1 MKNRIFSLIAIL
13 AVALGMASCNDDNW
27 NPTSGSGSEG
37 TLSLSSLGVD
47 IDDKEEIV
55 GNSRASV
62 DLSNFIIEI
71 TKGDRVVQK
80 WTYSTMPEVFTLAE
94 GEYTACVR
102 SHELQDAEWDKPY
115 YQGSKSFTIERNKI
129 TEIGTITCTFQS
141 VRVSVTFTDDL
152 KAAMGDD
159 CIVLI
164 EVGNSGTSMQFDKA
178 HYGSSAYFR
187 PVEGSM
193 TLVATFKGTVQGNY
207 TETQPYPF
215 TDVAAGKHYR
225 LNFSAKGPNPVI
237 PEETGTVELGGGITL
252 NTDILG
258 VNSQTGN
265 VEDEEGNIVDPN
277 RPGKEDPKPEDALY
291 FYGDIDN
298 AGFTVQ
304 PLTDNAFTFTVASS
318 ATFTFTTDPAGTD
331 ATKAWGTRSTA
342 DETISAN
349 GTYAAAAGA
358 TGKFVIATAG
368 TYTLTVSQSAK
379 TFAVSGFMGQEPGK
393 IEVTCATLSFDTPN
407 QLGGP
412 APEGKVNIHADN
424 KVAHLRVKIETSNA
438 GFESAVSE
446 FLPMEF
452 DLAYPGEY
460 AEKFKESL
468 GFPVGDEVIG
478 QTDVLFNITQFI
490 PMLAGFEGTHKFTI
504 TIEDQGD
511 PAASLSKTLTFV
523 K

>member
-13 AVALGMASCNDDNW
+13 VVALGLASCNDDNW
-27 NPTSGSGSEG
+27 NPTPGNGSEG
-37 TLSLSSLGVD
+37 TLSLKSLGVD
-47 IDDKEEIV
+47 IDDKEELV
-55 GNSRASV
+55 GNARASV
-62 DLSNFIIEI
+62 DISDFIIEI
-71 TKGDRVVQK
+71 VKGDQTVQK
-80 WTYSTMPEVFTLAE
+80 WTYASMPEVFALAE
-94 GEYTACVR
+94 GDYTARVR
-102 SHELQDAEWDKPY
+102 SHELQDAEWDKPF
-115 YQGSKSFTIERNKI
+115 YQGSQSFTIEKNKI
-129 TEIGTITCTFQS
+129 TELGTVTCTFQS
-141 VRVSVTFTDDL
+141 VRVSVTFAEDL

-178 HYGSSAYFR
+178 HYESSAYFR
-187 PVEGSM
+187 PVDGSM

-207 TETQPYPF
+207 TETNPYTF

-225 LNFSAKGPNPVI
+225 LNFSAKGPGPDI
-237 PEETGTVELGGGITL
+237 PLETGSIDLGGGINL

-258 VNSQTGN
+258 VNSVTGN
-265 VEDEEGNIVDPN
+265 VEDEEGNIVDPE

-291 FYGDIDN
+291 FYGNIDN
-298 AGFTVQ
+298 AGYTVQ
-304 PLTDNAFTFTVASS
+304 ALTGNAFTFSVASS
-318 ATFTFTTDPAGTD
+318 ASFTFTTDSAGAD
-331 ATKAWGTRSTA
+331 ASKAWGTGSAA

-368 TYTLTVSQSAK
+368 TYTLTVNQSAR
-379 TFAVSGFMGQEPGK
+379 TFVVSGFQGQEPGK
-393 IEVTCATLSFDTPN
+393 IEITCATLSFDTPN
-407 QLGGP
+407 QLGGD
-412 APEGKVNIHADN
+412 APEGKVNLHADN
-424 KVAHLRVKIETSNA
+424 KIAHLRVKIETTNS

-460 AEKFKESL
+460 AEAFKGSL

-478 QTDVLFNITQFI
+478 QTDLVFDITQFI
-490 PMLAGFEGTHKFTI
+490 PLLAGFDGTHKFTI
-504 TIEDQGD
+504 TVEDQGN